1 MALLK
6 SEWLPVC
13 KMERVITH
21 WTVGRHKANDFE
33 REHYHFLVE
42 ESGSIVRGV
51 RSIKDNVS
59 TADGVYAAHTLGA
72 NSGSIGVALC
82 GMIGTVE
89 KPFVPG
95 TEPVTKAQYFQL
107 ARVVGE
113 LCTAYKIAVSPTT
126 VLGHGEV
133 QANLGIRQRGKWDPM
148 ILPWDRENH
157 GDFSTGERP
166 YAEVGNYFR
175 TLVRRAIGGEPL
187 EPVTS
192 VEPLIR
198 VRANVRGTVF
208 PDAILEDGSS
218 YIKIRPVAESFDWQ
232 LTDATGETV
241 TLKIG
246 NTAAQ
251 TLPIKLF
258 TGSGYVSARDL
269 ATALGVAPDWDTA
282 IRTVIIP

>member
-42 ESGSIVRGV
+42 ESGNIVRGQ
-51 RSIKDNVS
+51 RSVKDNVS

-72 NSGSIGVALC
+72 NSGSIGVAMC
-82 GMIGTVE
+82 GMIGTEE

-95 TEPVTKAQYFQL
+95 SEPITQAQYFQM

-113 LCTAYKIAVSPTT
+113 LCAAYKIPVSSTT

-148 ILPWDRENH
+148 ILPWDT
-157 GDFSTGERP
+157 DKTYS
-166 YAEVGNYFR
+166 EVGNYFR
-175 TLVRRAIGGEPL
+175 TLVRRTMNGESL
-187 EPVTS
+187 EPMNS
-192 VEPLIR
+192 VDPLIH
-198 VRANVRGTVF
+198 VLAKVRGKTF

-218 YIKIRPVAESFDWQ
+218 YIKIRPVADAFGW
-232 LTDATGETV
+232 LITGATGEV
-241 TLKIG
+241 ITLKIG
-246 NTAAQ
+246 DTAPQ

-269 ATALGVAPDWDTA
+269 ATALGVAPGWDAAT
-282 IRTVIIP
+282 RTVIIP